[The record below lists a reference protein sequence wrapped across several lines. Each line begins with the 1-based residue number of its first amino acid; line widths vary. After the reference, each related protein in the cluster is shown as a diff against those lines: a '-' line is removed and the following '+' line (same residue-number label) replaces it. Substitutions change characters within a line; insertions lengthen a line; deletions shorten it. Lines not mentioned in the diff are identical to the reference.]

1 MKLYFRGEEKG
12 NLSYTTDGVRFTSTT
27 LDALRNGITLPNDT
41 DYTKVQVK
49 AGSNVFS
56 ALDVV
61 KKVELVQGGGAD
73 LEYDVDALKNSVRP
87 YLIANEKTSNTP
99 GNISD
104 LVYTIGTDNGNLQ
117 FYYDFSSEGNSYF
130 YGNRNLGVL
139 FQNKNTKRLEWQLD
153 GAADDASDY
162 EYVLVY
168 SKNYPSDFS
177 YFSND
182 NGRNSKFFVLANL
195 GPIESFFEQHN

>member
-27 LDALRNGITLPNDT
+27 LDALRDGITLPDDT

-49 AGSNVFS
+49 AGSNIFS

-61 KKVELVQGGGAD
+61 KKVELVSGGAD
-73 LEYDVDALKNSVRP
+73 LEYDVDALKSSINP
-87 YLIANEKTSNTP
+87 YLIANEKTSNAP
-99 GNISD
+99 GNISN
-104 LVYTIGTDNGNLQ
+104 LVYTIGMGNGNFQ
-117 FYYDFSSEGNSYF
+117 FNYDFNSEDSNYF
-130 YGNRNLGVL
+130 YGNNNFGVL

-153 GAADDASDY
+153 GAADNASDY

-195 GPIESFFEQHN
+195 GQIESFFNK

>member
-73 LEYDVDALKNSVRP
+73 LEYDADALKNSVRP

-104 LVYTIGTDNGNLQ
+104 LVYTIGANNLQ
-117 FYYDFSSEGNSYF
+117 FNYSFSSEGESYF

-177 YFSND
+177 YFSNNND
-182 NGRNSKFFVLANL
+182 RNKRFFVLANL

>member
-27 LDALRNGITLPNDT
+27 LDALRNGITLPDDT
-41 DYTKVQVK
+41 NYTKVQVK
-49 AGSNVFS
+49 AGSNIFS
-56 ALDVV
+56 VLDVI

-73 LEYDVDALKNSVRP
+73 LEYDIDALKNSINP
-87 YLIANEKTSNTP
+87 YLVANEKTSDNHE
-99 GNISD
+99 NISD
-104 LVYTIGTDNGNLQ
+104 LVYTIGTSNDNFQ
-117 FYYDFSSEGNSYF
+117 FDYSFSSGSNNSF

-168 SKNYPSDFS
+168 SKDHPNDFS
-177 YFSND
+177 YFSNND
-182 NGRNSKFFVLANL
+182 DRNSKFFVLANL
-195 GPIESFFEQHN
+195 GPIEPFFVSNN

>member
-1 MKLYFRGEEKG
+1 MKLYFRGEENG

-27 LDALRNGITLPNDT
+27 LDALRNGVTLPDDT

-61 KKVELVQGGGAD
+61 KKVELVQSEGAD
-73 LEYDVDALKNSVRP
+73 LEYDVDALKNLINP
-87 YLIANEKTSNTP
+87 HLIAYEKTSQASDHENE
-99 GNISD
+99 ISD
-104 LVYTIGTDNGNLQ
+104 LVYYIEADYLQ
-117 FYYDFSSEGNSYF
+117 FNQSLSSNVTNNYF
-130 YGNRNLGVL
+130 YGSNNLGVL

-168 SKNYPSDFS
+168 SKDYPNDFS
-177 YFSND
+177 YFSNND
-182 NGRNSKFFVLANL
+182 GRNSKFFVLANL
-195 GPIESFFEQHN
+195 GPIEPFFNK